1 MSRAPG
7 KPWPDADGLHV
18 DVRGLPPPE
27 PFVTIVRLIEAA
39 APGTVLIVHH
49 DREPYPLYSE
59 LAERGW
65 HAERIEGEPDEVRLR
80 LRAGD

>member
-7 KPWPDADGLHV
+7 TPWPDADGLHV

-27 PFVTIVRLIEAA
+27 PLVAIVALIESIRDAT
-39 APGTVLIVHH
+39 PVIVHH
-49 DREPYPLYSE
+49 DRDPVMLYGE